1 MRKTAIY
8 YALVLALTTFFLQ
21 WLDYK
26 YSARAFTTEL
36 YIGLVALGFTAF
48 GVWLG
53 VRLSAKGN
61 ISDQAVNSQA
71 IAALGISD
79 RELEVLGL
87 LVSGQSNK
95 EIAAN
100 LFVSPNTVKT
110 HVSRL
115 YEKLDVSRRTQAVR
129 KAKTLKLVT

>member
-1 MRKTAIY
+1 MSKTTVY
-8 YALVLALTTFFLQ
+8 YALALALTAFLLQ
-21 WLDYK
+21 WLDYQ

-36 YIGLVALGFTAF
+36 YLGLIAVGFTGF
-48 GVWLG
+48 GIWFGIRVSG
-53 VRLSAKGN
+53 KRNVSERT
-61 ISDQAVNSQA
+61 VNSQA
-71 IAALGISD
+71 ITALGISD

-110 HVSRL
+110 HVSRI
-115 YEKLDVSRRTQAVR
+115 YEKLDVSRRTQAVT
-129 KAKTLKLVT
+129 KAKTLRLVV